1 MASLKLAA
9 GRKARVL
16 HGHPWIFAGEVTKR
30 LPPACDGTP
39 VTARDANGRPLGTG
53 FYNGQSQIVW
63 RRLSRDPVEITPAF
77 FQGRIAAAIARREPG
92 EVRRLVWSE
101 ADGLPGLVV
110 DQFGS
115 ALSVQITTLGMERNL
130 TSLLEALDAV
140 IHPERLV
147 LRNDTPVRVKEGLG
161 QEIRVV
167 RGSPEPFWCRIGLVE
182 FEIDLVGGQKTG
194 AYLDQ
199 RQEYEQIARLAAGR
213 RVLDLCC
220 NQGGF
225 ALHAAMAGAR
235 DVVGIDSSET
245 ALAQARK
252 NAERLGL
259 SVRWIEANVFD
270 WLRTHRKETFDLV
283 ILDPPPL
290 GKSKAGMGGAL
301 DGYRDLNL
309 RALRLL
315 GPQGLLATY
324 TCSHRVTREGF
335 EDMLAKITGEVER
348 DLRLI
353 RRVEQPNDH
362 PILMNFPES
371 EYLRGA
377 IVEVVP

>member
-16 HGHPWIFAGEVTKR
+16 QGHPWIFAGEVMKKLSTT
-30 LPPACDGTP
+30 LDGTP
-39 VTARDANGRPLGTG
+39 VTARDAQGRPLGTG

-63 RRLSRDPVEITPAF
+63 RRLSWEAVEITPAF
-77 FQGRIAAAIARREPG
+77 FRDRIAAAIARRSLG
-92 EVRRLVWSE
+92 EARRLVWSE

-115 ALSVQITTLGMERNL
+115 ALSVQVTTLGMERNF
-130 TSLLEALDAV
+130 SSVLEALDM
-140 IHPERLV
+140 ILRPERLI
-147 LRNDTPVRVKEGLG
+147 LRNDSPARIKEGLH
-161 QEIRVV
+161 QEVRII
-167 RGSPEPFWCRIGLVE
+167 RGSGEPVRCRIGQIE

-199 RQEYEQIARLAAGR
+199 REEYEHVARLAAGR

-225 ALHAAMAGAR
+225 ALHAAAAGAR
-235 DVVGIDSSET
+235 EVVGIDSSAA
-245 ALAQARK
+245 ALTQARK

-259 SVRWIEANVFD
+259 TIQWIEANVFD
-270 WLRTHRKETFDLV
+270 WLRSHRHETFDLI

-290 GKSKAGMGGAL
+290 GRSKADLAAAM

-315 GPQGLLATY
+315 APHGVLATY
-324 TCSHRVTREGF
+324 TCSHRMTRERF
-335 EDMLAKITGEVER
+335 EQILADLAGVVER
-348 DLRLI
+348 DLRLV
-353 RRVEQPNDH
+353 RRVEQPADH

-377 IVEVVP
+377 IVEVAS